1 MQLPNDYGKQLI
13 DAEEIDIFC
22 FIFGV
27 FAAVGVGQLPR
38 QRALSSHHPSTSHD
52 RLASI
57 KPTENPITDVPPSYH
72 IT

>member
-38 QRALSSHHPSTSHD
+38 QRALSSHHP

-57 KPTENPITDVPPSYH
+57 KPTENLMTDILPSYH